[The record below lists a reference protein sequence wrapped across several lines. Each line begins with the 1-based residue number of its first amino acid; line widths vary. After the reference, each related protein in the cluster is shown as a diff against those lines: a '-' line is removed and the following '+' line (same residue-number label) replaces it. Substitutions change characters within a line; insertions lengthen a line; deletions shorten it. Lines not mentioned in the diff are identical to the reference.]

1 MSIFKAKHNA
11 QLLAKALYSAVE
23 MLVDKGFQ
31 KIVDE
36 AIEKAQAELA
46 ESIREE
52 FAARIKAGLEHQ
64 ISHNKLC
71 ENFKVSVDLRCR
83 GLNG

>member
-1 MSIFKAKHNA
+1 MGLFKAKHDA
-11 QLLAKALYSAVE
+11 QLLAKALHPAVE

-46 ESIREE
+46 ESIRKE
-52 FAARIKAGLEHQ
+52 FAARIKADLERQ
-64 ISHNKLC
+64 ISYHELSD
-71 ENFKVSVDLRCR
+71 NFNVSVDLRCR